1 MVAEGTPCKGGE
13 THIFWNVIGP
23 GGPQG
28 PIGLTER
35 SPVGTEV
42 AHGEFPVQFAKT
54 QKKAEQLAAAYFKM
68 WAKLQTTAL

>member
-1 MVAEGTPCKGGE
+1 
-13 THIFWNVIGP
+13 
-23 GGPQG
+23 
-28 PIGLTER
+28 
-35 SPVGTEV
+35 VGTEV